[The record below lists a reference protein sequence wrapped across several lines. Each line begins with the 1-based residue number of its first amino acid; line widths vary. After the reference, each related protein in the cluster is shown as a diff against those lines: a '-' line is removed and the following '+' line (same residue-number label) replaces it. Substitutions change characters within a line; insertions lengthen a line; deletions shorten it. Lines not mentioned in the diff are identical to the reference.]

1 MLWHRIRGLNR
12 AYYCVLMMVVTGFF
26 WIYLLVLDLLL
37 KPISGYN
44 FERYIA
50 YNLAAIIALAVRAL
64 NSGERVQQLLQSDF
78 QSNHRAALHDMFLAG
93 AAISLL
99 LVATKDLIISRI
111 FLFTFLPLLYI
122 VLFFSHRFI
131 PKILVKTFFHNGHLQ
146 KALLVGPI
154 EKAERIENWYNQ
166 MIHLGLDATCFFQG
180 NGGSDDSSYVVGS
193 TVLTTLERIVRRER
207 ITQVVLLELPEKR
220 ESLSEIVAVCNRL
233 GSRLLMID
241 NLPEIFNRS
250 VSRFNL
256 SGVDLITVME
266 EPLEDPVNR
275 LMKRAMDIVISA
287 LVVGLVLPP
296 LAILVAIFQRCQ
308 SPGPLFFR
316 QTRSGRANKPF
327 RIFKFRTM
335 HPTNHSLAQQASR
348 NDKRVYL
355 FGRWL
360 RKTSLD
366 EIPQFINVLRGEMSV
381 VGPRPHMIVHNR
393 RFAEIMASYRIRA
406 FIKPGITGMAQVSG
420 FRGEARTDTEILE
433 RVKLDIAY
441 VENWSLWQDFM
452 IVLKTILQVIFPRET
467 AY

>member
-12 AYYCVLMMVVTGFF
+12 AYYCILVIVVTGFY
-26 WIYLLVLDLLL
+26 WLYLLVLESLL
-37 KPISGYN
+37 KSSSGYTY
-44 FERYIA
+44 ERYVM
-50 YNLAAIIALAVRAL
+50 YNLAAIIALAIRGL
-64 NSGERVQQLLQSDF
+64 NSGEKVQQLLRSDF
-78 QSNHRAALHDMFLAG
+78 QSNHRAAFHDMYLAG
-93 AAISLL
+93 AAILL
-99 LVATKDLIISRI
+99 VLVATKDLIISRL
-111 FLFTFLPLLYI
+111 FLFTFLPLLYL

-131 PKILVKTFFHNGHLQ
+131 PRILVKTFFTNGHLQ
-146 KALLVGPI
+146 KALLVGPL
-154 EKAERIENWYNQ
+154 EKAERIENWYTQ
-166 MIHLGLDATCFFQG
+166 MLNLGLDATCFFQG
-180 NGGSDDSSYVVGS
+180 FGGNGDPSHVLSSTG
-193 TVLTTLERIVRRER
+193 LTTLERIVRREG

-220 ESLSEIVAVCNRL
+220 ENLSGIVAVCNRL

-250 VSRFNL
+250 VSHFSL
-256 SGVDLITVME
+256 SGLNLITVME

-275 LMKRAMDIVISA
+275 LVKRAMDVTISV
-287 LVVGLVLPP
+287 LVVCLILPP
-296 LAILVAIFQRCQ
+296 LAVLVAIFQRCQ

-316 QTRSGRANKPF
+316 QTRSGRSNKPF

-335 HPTNHSLAQQASR
+335 SPTNQNPARQASQ
-348 NDKRVYL
+348 NDKRVYH

-393 RFAEIMASYRIRA
+393 RFAEVMASYHIRA
-406 FIKPGITGMAQVSG
+406 FVKPGITGMAQVSG
-420 FRGEARTDTEILE
+420 CRGEARTDTEILE

-441 VENWSLWQDFM
+441 IENWSLFQDFL
-452 IVLKTILQVIFPRET
+452 IVLKTVLQVVLPRNT